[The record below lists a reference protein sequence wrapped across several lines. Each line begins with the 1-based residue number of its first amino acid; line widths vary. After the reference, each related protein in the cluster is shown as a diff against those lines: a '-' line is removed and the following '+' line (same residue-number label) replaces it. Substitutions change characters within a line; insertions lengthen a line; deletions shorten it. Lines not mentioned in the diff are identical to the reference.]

1 MKPTPKVSII
11 VPVYNVAPY
20 LRQCM
25 DSLINQT
32 YRNIEIICVNDGA
45 TDESG
50 EILDEYVAKGST
62 IKVISQKNAGLS
74 AARNVGFSFA
84 TGDYV
89 MYVDS
94 DDWID
99 LETCETAVAMA
110 VKHEAD
116 IVFWP
121 YIREFQN
128 AQRPKTLFYD
138 DYIVFDEEEFFT
150 QVYETIVGLHG
161 AFLKHPENAD
171 TLVTAWGKLYR
182 REFLRKYQVTFTD
195 LSYAEDKLFNMQCYI
210 CDAKYVFLE
219 DIGYIYRKNDQSV
232 SWQYRSDSAEN
243 WFRMAYELRG
253 WLEQKN
259 KNTEEYASLI
269 RYLILFAA
277 FFDGKMEYMQHRK
290 SLWAVRKV
298 LRKYGSNPIG
308 KKVFT
313 ELSDRTRNLQ
323 LKQNL
328 WKIMIRTFSTGMK
341 KQWYILMAVG
351 IRMLISHRV
360 DERLSDTGM
369 RG

>member
-1 MKPTPKVSII
+1 MTALEKQQKKISVII
-11 VPVYNVAPY
+11 PVYNAEKY
-20 LRQCM
+20 IRETL
-25 DSLINQT
+25 DSIIKQSYKN
-32 YRNIEIICVNDGA
+32 REIILIENGSKDRGPDIIQEYA
-45 TDESG
+45 AKYP
-50 EILDEYVAKGST
+50 EIHIIKGSG
-62 IKVISQKNAGLS
+62 KGPG
-74 AARNVGFSFA
+74 AARNRGIRLAKGDYIMFADADDYFPDAEILRKYVSLGEQTNADIIVSNYARLWEERILPAAKHESFA
-84 TGDYV
+84 LC
-89 MYVDS
+89 S
-94 DDWID
+94 
-99 LETCETAVAMA
+99 
-110 VKHEAD
+110 
-116 IVFWP
+116 P
-121 YIREFQN
+121 SS
-128 AQRPKTLFYD
+128 
-138 DYIVFDEEEFFT
+138 EEFRF
-150 QVYETIVGLHG
+150 QGFFSVG
-161 AFLKHPENAD
+161 
-171 TLVTAWGKLYR
+171 TLSYVWGKLYR

-243 WFRMAYELRG
+243 WFRMAYELKG

-259 KNTEEYASLI
+259 KNPEEYASLI

-341 KQWYILMAVG
+341 RQWYILMAVG

>member
-1 MKPTPKVSII
+1 MTALEKQQKKISVII
-11 VPVYNVAPY
+11 PVYNA
-20 LRQCM
+20 
-25 DSLINQT
+25 
-32 YRNIEIICVNDGA
+32 E
-45 TDESG
+45 
-50 EILDEYVAKGST
+50 K
-62 IKVISQKNAGLS
+62 
-74 AARNVGFSFA
+74 
-84 TGDYV
+84 
-89 MYVDS
+89 
-94 DDWID
+94 
-99 LETCETAVAMA
+99 
-110 VKHEAD
+110 
-116 IVFWP
+116 
-121 YIREFQN
+121 YIRE
-128 AQRPKTLFYD
+128 TLDSIIKQSYKNLENILID
-138 DYIVFDEEEFFT
+138 NGSKDRSPDIIQKYEAKYPEIHMIEGSGKGPGASRNRGLKLAKVDYIVFADADDYLPDKEIFCKYINLAEQTDADIVVSNYARLWKDKILPATKHQSFALCSPSSEEFRF
-150 QVYETIVGLHG
+150 QGFFSVG
-161 AFLKHPENAD
+161 
-171 TLVTAWGKLYR
+171 TLSYAWGKLYR
-182 REFLRKYQVTFTD
+182 REFLRNHQIYFAD

-210 CDAKYVFLE
+210 CDAKYAFLE
-219 DIGYIYRKNDQSV
+219 DIGYIYRKNDMSV

-277 FFDGKMEYMQHRK
+277 YFDGKMEYMQHRK

-341 KQWYILMAVG
+341 KQWYTLMAVG

>member
-1 MKPTPKVSII
+1 MIALEKQQKKISVII
-11 VPVYNVAPY
+11 PVYNA
-20 LRQCM
+20 
-25 DSLINQT
+25 
-32 YRNIEIICVNDGA
+32 E
-45 TDESG
+45 
-50 EILDEYVAKGST
+50 K
-62 IKVISQKNAGLS
+62 
-74 AARNVGFSFA
+74 
-84 TGDYV
+84 
-89 MYVDS
+89 
-94 DDWID
+94 
-99 LETCETAVAMA
+99 
-110 VKHEAD
+110 
-116 IVFWP
+116 
-121 YIREFQN
+121 YIRE
-128 AQRPKTLFYD
+128 TLDSIIKQSYKNLEIILID
-138 DYIVFDEEEFFT
+138 NGSKDRSPDIIQKYEAKYPEIHMIEGSGKGPGASRNRGLKLAKGDYIVFADADDYLPDKEIFCKYINLAEQTDADIVVSNYARLWKDKILPATKHQSFALCSPSSEEFRF
-150 QVYETIVGLHG
+150 QGFFSVG
-161 AFLKHPENAD
+161 
-171 TLVTAWGKLYR
+171 TLSYVWGKLYR

>member
-1 MKPTPKVSII
+1 MTALEKQQKKISVII
-11 VPVYNVAPY
+11 PVYNA
-20 LRQCM
+20 
-25 DSLINQT
+25 
-32 YRNIEIICVNDGA
+32 E
-45 TDESG
+45 
-50 EILDEYVAKGST
+50 K
-62 IKVISQKNAGLS
+62 
-74 AARNVGFSFA
+74 
-84 TGDYV
+84 
-89 MYVDS
+89 
-94 DDWID
+94 
-99 LETCETAVAMA
+99 
-110 VKHEAD
+110 
-116 IVFWP
+116 
-121 YIREFQN
+121 YIRE
-128 AQRPKTLFYD
+128 TLDSIIKQSYKNLEIILID
-138 DYIVFDEEEFFT
+138 NGSKDRSPDIIQKYEAKYPEIHMIEESGKGPGASRNRGLKLAKGDYIVFADADDYLPDKEIFCKYINLAEQTDADIVVSNYARLWKDKILPATKHQSFALCSPSSEEFRF
-150 QVYETIVGLHG
+150 QGFFSVG
-161 AFLKHPENAD
+161 
-171 TLVTAWGKLYR
+171 TLSYVWGKLYR

>member
-1 MKPTPKVSII
+1 MTALEKQQKKISVII
-11 VPVYNVAPY
+11 PVYNAEKY
-20 LRQCM
+20 IRETL
-25 DSLINQT
+25 DSIIKQSYKN
-32 YRNIEIICVNDGA
+32 REIILIENGSKDRGPDIIQEYA
-45 TDESG
+45 AKYP
-50 EILDEYVAKGST
+50 EIHIIKGSG
-62 IKVISQKNAGLS
+62 KGPG
-74 AARNVGFSFA
+74 AARNRGMRLA
-84 TGDYV
+84 KGDYIIFADADDYFADAEIFRK
-89 MYVDS
+89 YVSLGEQTNADIIVS
-94 DDWID
+94 NYARLWEEKI
-99 LETCETAVAMA
+99 LPAA
-110 VKHEAD
+110 KHE
-116 IVFWP
+116 
-121 YIREFQN
+121 
-128 AQRPKTLFYD
+128 LFALCSPLS
-138 DYIVFDEEEFFT
+138 EEFRF
-150 QVYETIVGLHG
+150 QGFFSVG
-161 AFLKHPENAD
+161 
-171 TLVTAWGKLYR
+171 TLSYVWGKLYR

-341 KQWYILMAVG
+341 RQWYILMAVG